1 MKTTIGI
8 LSTYVGMA
16 MLNEE
21 HLVLGTALCLI
32 GLAILVREVMK
43 GGMA

>member
-16 MLNEE
+16 MLDAE
-21 HLVLGTALCLI
+21 HFISGTALCLI
-32 GLAILVREVMK
+32 GLAILVREVRK
-43 GGMA
+43 GGVA